1 MTIEW
6 ACATPVSKPWGRTDL
21 LPWSQLG
28 GSGEAVGEIRF
39 ERSGR
44 DAPRPALLLKLLFTA
59 EALSIQVHPDDAL
72 ARSMGLPN
80 GKSEAWYILDAAKG
94 AEVGLGLVQTLDAK
108 ALRAAIEGERI
119 VDLVDWKR
127 VRAGDFLSVPAG
139 TIHALG
145 TDLVVA
151 EIQQNSD
158 TTFRL
163 FDYRRPRP
171 LHLDE
176 SVAAARAGPAEPQS
190 RPLRLS
196 ASRTLLTDQPRF
208 IVEKLEFA
216 PGSAWCLR
224 AEQETWLLLIGG
236 RACCAQREAGFGEA
250 LLVESEAMHIRVGP
264 EGLTAL
270 VAYPGPLQVS
280 LLKEAEAAE
289 VAASH
294 PPPGPPTAEPPHR
307 AAGALA

>member
-6 ACATPVSKPWGRTDL
+6 ACATPVSKPWGKTDL
-21 LPWSQLG
+21 RPWSRLG
-28 GSGEAVGEIRF
+28 GSGELIGEIRF

-59 EALSIQVHPDDAL
+59 EALSIQVHPDDERAH
-72 ARSMGLPN
+72 AMGLPN

-94 AEVGLGLVQTLDAK
+94 AEVGLGLVQTLDAT
-108 ALRAAIEGERI
+108 ALRAAIEGGRI

-127 VRAGDFLSVPAG
+127 VRSGDFLSVAAG
-139 TIHALG
+139 TVHAIG
-145 TDLVVA
+145 KDLVVA
-151 EIQQNSD
+151 EIQQNSE

-163 FDYRRPRP
+163 FDYGRPRP

-176 SVAAARAGPAEPQS
+176 GVAAARAGPAERQS
-190 RPLRLS
+190 LPLRLS
-196 ASRTLLTDQPRF
+196 ASRTLLTEQPHF
-208 IVEKLEFA
+208 IVEKLDIA

-224 AEQETWLLLIGG
+224 AEQETWLLVIGG
-236 RACCAQREAGFGEA
+236 SARCAQRDAECGEA
-250 LLVESEAMHIRVGP
+250 LLVEAEAIDIGVGP

-270 VAYPGPLQVS
+270 IAYPGPLQAY
-280 LLKEAEAAE
+280 LFEEAEAVE

-294 PPPGPPTAEPPHR
+294 PPPGSPAAEPPHR
-307 AAGALA
+307 AAAA